1 MPTHI
6 LVAVAWP
13 YSNSDIHVG
22 NLTGSYLPA
31 DIFARYQRLRGNRVL
46 MVSGSDAHGTPITV
60 KADAE
65 GVTPEAIYQRYQ
77 PRFLELF
84 QKLGLTYDLF
94 TTTHTQNH
102 FKVSQSVFLALKE
115 NGYLYTEEQQQWY
128 SPTLKKFLP
137 DRYVEGTCY
146 ICGYDNA
153 RGDQCDNCGNVLDS
167 TQLINPRA
175 KQDGSVPELRKTT
188 HFFVDLAKLQPE
200 VIKFLESRQSYWRPN
215 VVTRSLGWIKSQ
227 GLHGRPIT
235 RDLDWGIPVPVDG
248 WEDKRLYVW
257 FEAVIGYLSA
267 PIEWSQITG
276 DAGAWHKWWTDP
288 EARAYYFIG
297 KDNIDFHA
305 ILWPAELIGSADTFA
320 RILEGTPGKPLNL
333 PYDVPANEFLNME
346 DRKISGSRHWAV
358 WANDFLER
366 YDPDP
371 LRYYLTVNMPET
383 SDSNWDWDDFV
394 RRNNNELVAT
404 WGNLANRVLSFA
416 YRNWDGRV
424 PDPTLPLRGESSA
437 AAAEPVPSEPLQRR
451 GGMAIPDIADLRPQ
465 DAELLRAIE
474 AGFDSVGKLLDAVK
488 LRAALG
494 EAFRL
499 ATAVNVYLDEQAPW
513 SAIKTDRAAA
523 AATIYT
529 AIRAIDN
536 LKILLSPFLPHTCEA
551 LHQTLGYFAPL
562 FGEQYT
568 ETQKDDLGAHE
579 VLRYRPAAIP
589 ARWVPSQLEP
599 GRRLREPKPLFKKLE
614 PSVADEE
621 RARMGG

>member
-1 MPTHI
+1 MSKHI

-22 NLTGSYLPA
+22 NITGSYLPA
-31 DIFARYQRLRGNRVL
+31 DIFARYQRLRGNQVL

-65 GVTPEAIYQRYQ
+65 GITPEQVYKNYQ
-77 PRFLELF
+77 PRFLDLF

-94 TTTHTQNH
+94 TSTHTENH

-115 NGYLYTEEQQQWY
+115 NGLLYTEEQQQWY
-128 SPTLKKFLP
+128 SPALKKFLP

-153 RGDQCDNCGNVLDS
+153 RGDQCDNCGNVLDA

-175 KQDGSVPELRKTT
+175 KQDGSIPELRKTT
-188 HFFVDLAKLQPE
+188 HFFVDLAKLQPQVVE
-200 VIKFLESRQSYWRPN
+200 FLESRKSYWRPN
-215 VVTRSLGWIKSQ
+215 VVTRSLGWINSQ
-227 GLHGRPIT
+227 NLHGRAIT
-235 RDLDWGIPVPVDG
+235 RDLDWGIPVPIDG
-248 WEDKRLYVW
+248 WEEKCLYVW

-267 PIEWSQITG
+267 PIEWSKITG
-276 DAGAWHKWWTDP
+276 EPEAWHRWWTDP

-305 ILWPAELIGSADTFA
+305 ILWPAELAGAGEQFA
-320 RILEGTPGKPLNL
+320 KIFEGKTGKPLNL

-346 DRKISGSRHWAV
+346 DRKISGSRNWAV

-371 LRYYLTVNMPET
+371 LRFYLTVNMPET

-416 YRNWDGRV
+416 YKHWDGH
-424 PDPTLPLRGESSA
+424 
-437 AAAEPVPSEPLQRR
+437 VPSPENPGDA
-451 GGMAIPDIADLRPQ
+451 GGLRPA
-465 DAELLRAIE
+465 DAALLTKIE
-474 AGFDSVGKLLDAVK
+474 GGFETVGRLLDAVK

-494 EAFRL
+494 EAIRL
-499 ATAVNVYLDEQAPW
+499 ASEVNAYLDVQAPW
-513 SAIKTDRAAA
+513 SAVKTDKAAA

-536 LKILLSPFLPHTCEA
+536 LKIMLAPFLPHTCEV

-568 ETQKDDLGAHE
+568 ETQTDSLGEHE
-579 VLRYRPAAIP
+579 VLRYRPAAVP
-589 ARWVPSQLEP
+589 TRWAPSKLEP
-599 GRRLREPKPLFKKLE
+599 GRRLREPRPLFKKLE
-614 PSVADEE
+614 PSVAEEE
-621 RARMGG
+621 RARLG

>member
-1 MPTHI
+1 MTDHI

-31 DIFARYQRLRGNRVL
+31 DIFARYQRLRGNQVL

-65 GVTPEAIYQRYQ
+65 GVTPEEIYQRYQ
-77 PRFLELF
+77 PRFLDLF
-84 QKLGLTYDLF
+84 QRLGLTYDLF
-94 TTTHTQNH
+94 TSTHTENH
-102 FKVSQSVFLALKE
+102 FKVSQAVFLALKE

-128 SPTLKKFLP
+128 SATLKKFLP

-146 ICGYDNA
+146 ICGYENA

-167 TQLINPRA
+167 TLLINPKA
-175 KQDGSVPELRKTT
+175 KVDGSTPELRKTT

-200 VIKFLESRQSYWRPN
+200 VVKFLESRQSYWRPN

-227 GLHGRPIT
+227 NLHGRAIT
-235 RDLDWGIPVPVDG
+235 RDLDWGIPVPVEG

-267 PIEWSQITG
+267 PIEWAQLTG
-276 DAGAWHKWWTDP
+276 QPEAWHDWWTDP
-288 EARAYYFIG
+288 KARAYYFIG

-305 ILWPAELIGSADTFA
+305 ILWPAELIGIGDKFSLIF
-320 RILEGTPGKPLNL
+320 EGKAGKPLNL

-346 DRKISGSRHWAV
+346 EKKISGSRNWAV
-358 WANDFLER
+358 WALDFLER

-416 YRNWDGRV
+416 YRNWEGKV
-424 PDPTLPLRGESSA
+424 PVPGGASLRGVAAQQPDESISLLL
-437 AAAEPVPSEPLQRR
+437 EQN
-451 GGMAIPDIADLRPQ
+451 LRPADKQ
-465 DAELLRAIE
+465 LLSQVE
-474 AGFDSVGKLLDAVK
+474 AGFDSVGKHIEAVK

-494 EAFRL
+494 EAIRL
-499 ATAVNVYLDEQAPW
+499 ASEVNAYLDTQAPW
-513 SAIKTDRAAA
+513 TAIKTDKAAA
-523 AATIYT
+523 ATTIYT
-529 AIRAIDN
+529 AIQAIDH
-536 LKILLSPFLPHTCEA
+536 LKLLFAPFLPHTCEV
-551 LHQTLGYFAPL
+551 LHQTLGYDQPL

-568 ETQKDDLGAHE
+568 ETHKDALGEHR
-579 VLRYRPAAIP
+579 VLGYRPGAASGAWAP
-589 ARWVPSQLEP
+589 GTLAP
-599 GRRLREPKPLFKKLE
+599 GRALREPKPLFKKLE
-614 PSVADEE
+614 PSVAEEE
-621 RARMGG
+621 RARMGK

>member
-1 MPTHI
+1 MNKHI

-22 NLTGSYLPA
+22 NVTGSYLPA
-31 DIFARYQRLRGNRVL
+31 DIFARYQRLRGNQVL

-60 KADAE
+60 KADAD
-65 GVTPEAIYQRYQ
+65 GITPEQVYKNYQ
-77 PRFLELF
+77 PRFLDLF

-94 TTTHTQNH
+94 TSTHTENH

-115 NGYLYTEEQQQWY
+115 NGLLYTEEQQQWY
-128 SPTLKKFLP
+128 SPALKKFLP

-146 ICGYDNA
+146 ICGYENA
-153 RGDQCDNCGNVLDS
+153 RGDQCDNCGNVLDA

-175 KQDGSVPELRKTT
+175 KQDGSTPELRKTT
-188 HFFVDLAKLQPE
+188 HFFVDLAKLQPQVVE
-200 VIKFLESRQSYWRPN
+200 FLESRKSYWRPN
-215 VVTRSLGWIKSQ
+215 VVTRSLGWINSQ
-227 GLHGRPIT
+227 GLHGRAIT

-248 WEDKRLYVW
+248 WEDKCLYVW

-267 PIEWSQITG
+267 PIEWSKITG
-276 DAGAWHKWWTDP
+276 EPEAWHRWWTDP

-305 ILWPAELIGSADTFA
+305 ILWPAELAGAGEQFA
-320 RILEGTPGKPLNL
+320 KIFEGKAGKPLNL

-346 DRKISGSRHWAV
+346 DRKISGSRNWAV

-371 LRYYLTVNMPET
+371 LRFYLTVNMPET

-404 WGNLANRVLSFA
+404 WGNLANRVLSFS
-416 YRNWDGRV
+416 YKHWDGHV
-424 PDPTLPLRGESSA
+424 PNPATPQQENASGAQPSA
-437 AAAEPVPSEPLQRR
+437 FSNATAQQSQRPADAALLTKIE
-451 GGMAIPDIADLRPQ
+451 GGF
-465 DAELLRAIE
+465 ET
-474 AGFDSVGKLLDAVK
+474 VGRLLDAVK

-494 EAFRL
+494 EAIRL
-499 ATAVNVYLDEQAPW
+499 ASEVNAYLDTQAPW
-513 SAIKTDRAAA
+513 TAIKTDRAAA

-536 LKILLSPFLPHTCEA
+536 LKIMLSPFLPHTCET

-568 ETQKDDLGAHE
+568 ETQTDSLGDHE
-579 VLRYRPAAIP
+579 VLRYRPAAVP
-589 ARWVPSQLEP
+589 ARWAPSQLEP

-614 PSVADEE
+614 PTVADEE
-621 RARMGG
+621 RARLGG